1 MWQERLSCGTL
12 SILQIRFLS
21 LCIFGKLGK
30 SYAGGVFVLLL
41 FVFCVF
47 FRLCFRNFFF
57 QYLSFFSLFF
67 GYFEI
72 TVCSKF
78 CFKYC
83 WLKHCQN
90 FALNILFFPL
100 KFLQNIFEF
109 KYCCFSPSIFEN
121 IVEICGPTFKIQG
134 FSLYGNLYYWDIAR
148 TFPVQKSCAAFF
160 AGTDSCLFTF
170 SNGTK
175 TCLFV
180 FAGAQSA
187 QTAKTK
193 KSFSSYKKIK
203 KRSTF
208 LPKSWYRN
216 PL

>member
-1 MWQERLSCGTL
+1 MC
-12 SILQIRFLS
+12 F
-21 LCIFGKLGK
+21 
-30 SYAGGVFVLLL
+30 
-41 FVFCVF
+41 F

-57 QYLSFFSLFF
+57 QYWLFFLFFF

-72 TVCSKF
+72 TVSSNFCLKCGWLKYCPIF
-78 CFKYC
+78 CFKY
-83 WLKHCQN
+83 
-90 FALNILFFPL
+90 IVVFFPS

-121 IVEICGPTFKIQG
+121 IVETCGPTFKIQG

-160 AGTDSCLFTF
+160 DGTDSCLFTF

-180 FAGAQSA
+180 FAGAL
-187 QTAKTK
+187 KRPIGKNK
-193 KSFSSYKKIK
+193 KKFQFHSKK
-203 KRSTF
+203 
-208 LPKSWYRN
+208 
-216 PL
+216 

>member
-1 MWQERLSCGTL
+1 MVDWN
-12 SILQIRFLS
+12 IVQI
-21 LCIFGKLGK
+21 
-30 SYAGGVFVLLL
+30 
-41 FVFCVF
+41 
-47 FRLCFRNFFF
+47 
-57 QYLSFFSLFF
+57 
-67 GYFEI
+67 
-72 TVCSKF
+72 
-78 CFKYC
+78 
-83 WLKHCQN
+83 
-90 FALNILFFPL
+90 FALNILLFFSPS

-180 FAGAQSA
+180 FAGAL
-187 QTAKTK
+187 KRPIGKNK
-193 KSFSSYKKIK
+193 KSFSSIRKSKKKNMFRQK
-203 KRSTF
+203 KLNRF
-208 LPKSWYRN
+208 LYRN
-216 PL
+216 VRAMSLYKTISSSTGVFLKISSTVIFREKPISPAQGP

>member
-1 MWQERLSCGTL
+1 MC
-12 SILQIRFLS
+12 
-21 LCIFGKLGK
+21 
-30 SYAGGVFVLLL
+30 
-41 FVFCVF
+41 F
-47 FRLCFRNFFF
+47 FFAFASEISFF
-57 QYLSFFSLFF
+57 QYWLSFFSFF

-72 TVCSKF
+72 TVSSNFCLKCGWLKYCPIF
-78 CFKYC
+78 CFKY
-83 WLKHCQN
+83 
-90 FALNILFFPL
+90 IVVFFPS

-180 FAGAQSA
+180 FAGAL
-187 QTAKTK
+187 KRPIGKNK
-193 KSFSSYKKIK
+193 KKFQFLQKNWKKEQVPK
-203 KRSTF
+203 KKLVHNLLLISNGKVPYNIRIF
-208 LPKSWYRN
+208 FWKFFKVPLCVRLCPCIIGDFAIRN
-216 PL
+216 

>member
-1 MWQERLSCGTL
+1 MVDWN
-12 SILQIRFLS
+12 IVQI
-21 LCIFGKLGK
+21 
-30 SYAGGVFVLLL
+30 
-41 FVFCVF
+41 
-47 FRLCFRNFFF
+47 
-57 QYLSFFSLFF
+57 
-67 GYFEI
+67 
-72 TVCSKF
+72 
-78 CFKYC
+78 
-83 WLKHCQN
+83 
-90 FALNILFFPL
+90 FALNILLFFFL

-180 FAGAQSA
+180 FAGALKRPTGKNKKKVSIP
-187 QTAKTK
+187 TK
-193 KSFSSYKKIK
+193 KLKKEQVPKKKLVQNLLLIFNGKVPYNTNTVERNMAHLLLSCSQIFFWNWSHTEKILVSLNRCAWSFVKESI
-203 KRSTF
+203 
-208 LPKSWYRN
+208 
-216 PL
+216 